1 MKKIIGCILVVG
13 IFMATGYEN
22 GMVYAQNR
30 KMTQEECVSGNM
42 EKEQIIVTDTE
53 APEVNLLDGAVY
65 KHAVE
70 VMAADADSEIETI
83 ELVRPFRK
91 TLENGE
97 KIDKEGKYEL
107 LVRDKAGNERRV
119 SFQIAKSA
127 KSLKVS
133 YAGTSK
139 WNHLVFQ
146 AKVTGTKRKV
156 VWKCDNKKIASIQSN
171 GRFRAKKNGS
181 CTVTAKIDG
190 FVVKKQIVIDSRGK
204 CLMVFDRTKE

>member
-1 MKKIIGCILVVG
+1 MKKTIGCILIIG
-13 IFMATGYEN
+13 IFMVIGYKN
-22 GMVYAQNR
+22 VLIYAQN
-30 KMTQEECVSGNM
+30 MTQEGSVSGNT
-42 EKEQIIVTDTE
+42 EKAKEMVTDTE

-70 VMAADADSEIETI
+70 VMAADVDSEIETI
-83 ELVRPFRK
+83 ALVRPVRK
-91 TLENGE
+91 KLENGE

-119 SFQIAKSA
+119 CFEIAKPA

-146 AKVTGTKRKV
+146 AKVSGTKRKV
-156 VWKCDNKKIASIQSN
+156 VWKCDNKKVASIGAN
-171 GRFRAKKNGS
+171 GNFRAKRNGN
-181 CTVTAKIDG
+181 CVIMAKIDG
-190 FVVKKQIVIDSRGK
+190 LVVKKQIVIDQHGK